1 MYRCRLRAVRLF
13 GQLLHLCSFPAKS
26 TPSRAQRSSRNWLR
40 ACSGAAPR
48 GPSNRARPVSCT
60 GRPRIQQRPP
70 AVQTLRSNRRRSEHH
85 AARKPVVHLRRRG
98 RAEDHASDDSV
109 RTDAGSWWFKTQ
121 GERQRRVNQNLRDTC
136 RAPRVT
142 DPYDGEIHATA
153 TGLSVDPRSATGPC
167 ANITIVAQRLAQTG
181 GRCKALPRCEGDSA
195 PYGIAVDHG
204 YCDRTDISLTLAPQ
218 CRRRSSPPSSRR
230 RLHRMANSAA
240 RPALC
245 FRRNGRS

>member
-1 MYRCRLRAVRLF
+1 
-13 GQLLHLCSFPAKS
+13 
-26 TPSRAQRSSRNWLR
+26 
-40 ACSGAAPR
+40 
-48 GPSNRARPVSCT
+48 
-60 GRPRIQQRPP
+60 
-70 AVQTLRSNRRRSEHH
+70 
-85 AARKPVVHLRRRG
+85 VHLRRRG

-109 RTDAGSWWFKTQ
+109 RTDAGSWWLKTQ

-218 CRRRSSPPSSRR
+218 CRRRFPPPSSRR
-230 RLHRMANSAA
+230 RLHSMANSAA
-240 RPALC
+240 GPALC
-245 FRRNGRS
+245 FRRNGRSWTGRRSKVRRAIHVREIGKRLTCEARVRQQHHCNPAVCSWTGHPHGGCNDGSECWSQNGTCFGTCDGEEWGHWSTNQRTAR